1 MSTRGGKV
9 HVATTRRH
17 YNGKTYETHLLRR
30 TFRQG
35 GKVHNE
41 TVGNLSHL
49 PLETIDV
56 IRRSLAGETF
66 FSSAD
71 LVLRRSQDHGN
82 VVVVLGLLRQL
93 GLDKIIDPTHSRQRD
108 LCVGM
113 VVARLLRLGSKLAT
127 TRQWNNSTLPS
138 VLGIE
143 NADEDEL
150 YAAMDWL
157 VKRQAK
163 IEARLAKRHLAH
175 DALVLY
181 DLSSTYMEGRHCS
194 LAKIG
199 YSRDGKKGTLQIEY
213 GLISDQEGRPVAVE
227 VVEGNTSDPATVPG
241 AVRKLKDRFGLR
253 EVVLVGD
260 RGMLTSARIEAL
272 KQDGL
277 GWVSSLRSPQI
288 RKLVDGGDLQLSIFD
303 EMNLAEITHPD
314 YPGERL
320 VVCKNPLLATERARK
335 REDLLLATEKKLAPV
350 LAAVEAGR
358 LRGAADIGIRVGKV
372 KDHYNVGKHF
382 DIQITKSSLRIARK
396 QDEITSEAAL
406 DGIYVVRTS
415 VTTDRLDSAGV
426 VRAYKRLVKVERV
439 FRGFKSIDIAVR
451 PVHHRA
457 PDRVRAHIFLC
468 MLAYYVQWHL
478 ERAWASLL
486 FRDQQTPVNDD
497 PVAKAHRSDKALEK
511 ASTQQLQDGSPVHSL
526 RTLLDHMRT
535 LSRDTMSASSDAAA
549 TTFKVIGQ
557 PTPLQARALALLSL
571 KPTSL

>member
-1 MSTRGGKV
+1 M
-9 HVATTRRH
+9 ATTRRH

-127 TRQWNNSTLPS
+127 TRQWDNSTLPS

-320 VVCKNPLLATERARK
+320 VVCKNQYPVEERDRK
-335 REDLLLATEKKLAPV
+335 REELLQATEVELAKI
-350 LAAVEAGR
+350 AASVSAGR
-358 LRGAADIGIRVGKV
+358 LRDAGAIGERVGKV
-372 KDHYNVGKHF
+372 IQRFKVGKHF
-382 DIQITKSSLRIARK
+382 TRTISEGAFSYARDQSSIDAEK
-396 QDEITSEAAL
+396 ML
-406 DGIYVVRTS
+406 DGFYVIRTNVNS
-415 VTTDRLDSAGV
+415 EKLSSADA
-426 VRAYKRLVKVERV
+426 VRAYKRLAVAERA
-439 FRGFKSIDIAVR
+439 FRGMKADDLQVR
-451 PVHHRA
+451 PVRHYLER
-457 PDRVRAHIFLC
+457 RVRAHIFLC
-468 MLAYYVQWHL
+468 VLAYYVQWHL
-478 ERAWASLL
+478 EQAWAPLL
-486 FRDQQTPVNDD
+486 FKDENKPIPQD
-497 PVAKAHRSDKALEK
+497 PVAPAKRSDAATHKARTGLL
-511 ASTQQLQDGSPVHSL
+511 ADGTRAHSL
-526 RTLLDHMRT
+526 RTLLEEMAT
-535 LSRDTMSASSDAAA
+535 LVRSRVRVGSGDSGASFDKLS
-549 TTFKVIGQ
+549 Q
-557 PTPLQARALALLSL
+557 PTPLQARALALLGLTPNSL
-571 KPTSL
+571 